1 LPSTVQQSLW
11 LPLLSGRPQTPEQSM
26 ALNSEHSSRAGAP
39 GPTCRG
45 SQGGPNLLGLV
56 VLCLGKLVLVRLS
69 PRGRATAT
77 GDGFVVGVR
86 EGAKRHAG
94 SVVQLHLDTG
104 TAAAPSPGPRVAGL
118 LPFRLTPSKGGKKGR
133 KERPSCPRLPPIQ
146 SNRSLDQSTSPCVAL
161 CLSRPNQAIMT

>member
-1 LPSTVQQSLW
+1 MPSTVQQSLW

-56 VLCLGKLVLVRLS
+56 VLCLGKLVRLS

-118 LPFRLTPSKGGKKGR
+118 LPFRLTPSRRGKKGR
-133 KERPSCPRLPPIQ
+133 KERPSCPQ
-146 SNRSLDQSTSPCVAL
+146 SNRSLDQSTSQCVAL

>member
-1 LPSTVQQSLW
+1 MPSTVQQSLW

-56 VLCLGKLVLVRLS
+56 VLCLGKLVRLS

-86 EGAKRHAG
+86 EGAKRQAG

-104 TAAAPSPGPRVAGL
+104 SSPVPASGSLVFFPSASLHPREAKREGKKDPAAPA
-118 LPFRLTPSKGGKKGR
+118 
-133 KERPSCPRLPPIQ
+133 CPQ
-146 SNRSLDQSTSPCVAL
+146 SNPTDLSTSPPPRVLHCA
-161 CLSRPNQAIMT
+161 SHGQIRPL